1 MVDSPA
7 HGRELYEK
15 LMRVCHRFL
24 GITPAYFGYVPN
36 DDYVRQAIRRQA
48 TVVEAFPSSPVGA
61 RFPAPRPRRR
71 RLGSAGA
78 ARAAASSSSWSG
90 WCGRIGACVAESA
103 MTPGYKT
110 AAAAGLPPAD
120 ELVLQH
126 GELVKRIAYHVVSRL
141 PAHIEVDDL
150 IQAGMIGL
158 LNAAQNFAPTK
169 GANFETYAG
178 IRIRG
183 AMLDE
188 ARRSN
193 WTPRSTFRNAKQ
205 VSLAIRSIENRTGR
219 DAKAQEIAG
228 TLGVSLE
235 EYHRMVESAASSRIL
250 SYEQLAGDP
259 ERASMLPEAP
269 EDGPETMLE
278 EDQFREA
285 LAARDR
291 GAARARAA
299 RAVALLR
306 PRS

>member
-1 MVDSPA
+1 
-7 HGRELYEK
+7 
-15 LMRVCHRFL
+15 
-24 GITPAYFGYVPN
+24 
-36 DDYVRQAIRRQA
+36 
-48 TVVEAFPSSPVGA
+48 
-61 RFPAPRPRRR
+61 
-71 RLGSAGA
+71 
-78 ARAAASSSSWSG
+78 
-90 WCGRIGACVAESA
+90 

-110 AAAAGLPPAD
+110 AVAANLPPPD
-120 ELVLQH
+120 QLVLRH

-141 PAHIEVDDL
+141 PSHIEVDDL

-158 LNAAQNFAPTK
+158 LNAAQNFTPTK

-219 DAKAQEIAG
+219 DAKAQDIAG
-228 TLGVSLE
+228 ALGVTLE

-250 SYEQLAGDP
+250 SYEQLADDP

-269 EDGPETMLE
+269 EDGPETALE

-285 LAARDR
+285 I
-291 GAARARAA
+291 GAAIAALPERERLVLSLYYDQELNLREIGAILEVSESRVCQIHGQAVLRVRAR
-299 RAVALLR
+299 LDKWFNEE
-306 PRS
+306 

>member
-1 MVDSPA
+1 MNP
-7 HGRELYEK
+7 
-15 LMRVCHRFL
+15 
-24 GITPAYFGYVPN
+24 GYN
-36 DDYVRQAIRRQA
+36 
-48 TVVEAFPSSPVGA
+48 TVVE
-61 RFPAPRPRRR
+61 
-71 RLGSAGA
+71 
-78 ARAAASSSSWSG
+78 
-90 WCGRIGACVAESA
+90 
-103 MTPGYKT
+103 TD
-110 AAAAGLPPAD
+110 LPPVD
-120 ELVLQH
+120 ELVLKH

-141 PAHIEVDDL
+141 PSHIEVDDL

-158 LNAAQNFAPTK
+158 LNAAQNYSPTK

-205 VSLAIRSIENRTGR
+205 VSQAIRSIENRTGR
-219 DAKAQEIAG
+219 DARAQEIAEA
-228 TLGVSLE
+228 LGVEIE
-235 EYHRMVESAASSRIL
+235 EYHRMVESAASSRVL

-285 LAARDR
+285 VAEAVATLPERERLVLSLYYDQELNLKEIGQVLEVSESRVCQIHGQAVVRI
-291 GAARARAA
+291 RARLNSWFNDA
-299 RAVALLR
+299 
-306 PRS
+306 

>member
-1 MVDSPA
+1 
-7 HGRELYEK
+7 
-15 LMRVCHRFL
+15 
-24 GITPAYFGYVPN
+24 
-36 DDYVRQAIRRQA
+36 
-48 TVVEAFPSSPVGA
+48 
-61 RFPAPRPRRR
+61 
-71 RLGSAGA
+71 
-78 ARAAASSSSWSG
+78 
-90 WCGRIGACVAESA
+90 

-110 AAAAGLPPAD
+110 AGAADLPPAD
-120 ELVLQH
+120 ELVLKH

-158 LNAAQNFAPTK
+158 LNAAQNFSPTK

-205 VSLAIRSIENRTGR
+205 VSQAIRTIEGRTGR
-219 DAKAQEIAG
+219 DAKAQEIADA
-228 TLGVSLE
+228 LGVGLE

-250 SYEQLAGDP
+250 SYEQLSGDP
-259 ERASMLPEAP
+259 ERVSLLPDAP
-269 EDGPETMLE
+269 EDGPEAILE

-285 LAARDR
+285 VGQAIASLPERERLVLSLYYDQELNLR
-291 GAARARAA
+291 EIGQVLEVSESRVCQIHGQ
-299 RAVALLR
+299 AVVR
-306 PRS
+306 IRSRLESWFNDE

>member
-1 MVDSPA
+1 
-7 HGRELYEK
+7 
-15 LMRVCHRFL
+15 
-24 GITPAYFGYVPN
+24 
-36 DDYVRQAIRRQA
+36 
-48 TVVEAFPSSPVGA
+48 
-61 RFPAPRPRRR
+61 
-71 RLGSAGA
+71 
-78 ARAAASSSSWSG
+78 
-90 WCGRIGACVAESA
+90 
-103 MTPGYKT
+103 MTPGYK
-110 AAAAGLPPAD
+110 AAVAADLPPVD
-120 ELVLQH
+120 ELVIRH

-158 LNAAQNFAPTK
+158 LNAAQNFTPTK

-219 DAKAQEIAG
+219 DAKGQEIAE
-228 TLGVSLE
+228 TLGVSIE

-259 ERASMLPEAP
+259 ERASMLPDAP
-269 EDGPETMLE
+269 DDGPETMLE

-285 LAARDR
+285 LAEAIASLPERERLVLALYYDR
-291 GAARARAA
+291 ELNLREIGAILEVSESRVCQIHGQAVLRVRAR
-299 RAVALLR
+299 LGHWFKEE
-306 PRS
+306 

>member
-1 MVDSPA
+1 
-7 HGRELYEK
+7 
-15 LMRVCHRFL
+15 
-24 GITPAYFGYVPN
+24 
-36 DDYVRQAIRRQA
+36 
-48 TVVEAFPSSPVGA
+48 
-61 RFPAPRPRRR
+61 
-71 RLGSAGA
+71 
-78 ARAAASSSSWSG
+78 
-90 WCGRIGACVAESA
+90 

-110 AAAAGLPPAD
+110 AIAADLPPVD
-120 ELVLQH
+120 ELVIRH

-158 LNAAQNFAPTK
+158 LNAAQNFTPTK

-205 VSLAIRSIENRTGR
+205 VSLAIRAIENRTGR
-219 DAKAQEIAG
+219 DAKGHEIAE
-228 TLGVSLE
+228 TLGVSIE

-259 ERASMLPEAP
+259 ERASMLPDAP

-285 LAARDR
+285 LADAIASLPERERLVLSLYYDR
-291 GAARARAA
+291 ELNLREIGAILEVSESRVCQIHGQAVLRVRARLDQ
-299 RAVALLR
+299 RFKEE
-306 PRS
+306 